1 MNRHPSFSSFE
12 IGVKININRLIQNLK
27 NTRIQCVLQKIKQEF
42 KQQWKLNQVDF
53 SWIGSVKIS

>member
-1 MNRHPSFSSFE
+1 MNRHPSFLSFE
-12 IGVKININRLIQNLK
+12 IGVKININRLIQNFK